1 MKKKINTINGKR
13 LVIGNAN
20 EITKDEILV
29 QQTKDGTVSL
39 KERVG
44 GELKELT
51 SAENS
56 NQDTPSTSN
65 EQIIKFYKINHM
77 YDGVNYAGKWRELLT
92 PFVQTREETSNNG
105 AFIST
110 CLYSGTISSYYGN
123 VYFGIV
129 AGSGENLDVT
139 YVSDS
144 WSTHSESEP
153 FTPYSLL
160 SFLKDKTIE
169 GIPNLLD
176 CVTEVSNKEFF
187 TCNIY

>member
-1 MKKKINTINGKR
+1 MKRKINSINGKR

-20 EITKDEILV
+20 ELTKDEILV
-29 QQTKDGTVSL
+29 QQTKEGTVSL

-65 EQIIKFYKINHM
+65 EQIIKFYKINYM
-77 YDGVNYAGKWRELLT
+77 YDGVNYSSQWYELLR
-92 PFVQTREETSNNG
+92 PFIQTREETRDNN

-110 CLYSGTISSYYGN
+110 CLYSGSISSYYGN
-123 VYFGIV
+123 QYFGIV
-129 AGSGENLDVT
+129 TGSGENFT
-139 YVSDS
+139 GGYVSDS
-144 WSTHSESEP
+144 WSTRAEGVP

-176 CVTEVSNKEFF
+176 CITEVSNKEFF
-187 TCNIY
+187 MCN

>member
-1 MKKKINTINGKR
+1 MKRKIDTINGKR

-65 EQIIKFYKINHM
+65 EQIIKFYKINYM
-77 YDGVNYAGKWRELLT
+77 YDGVNYSSQWHELLI
-92 PFVQTREETSNNG
+92 PFIRTREETRDND

-110 CLYSGTISSYYGN
+110 CLYSGSISSYYGN
-123 VYFGIV
+123 MYVGIV
-129 AGSGENLDVT
+129 TGSGENFTGV

-144 WSTHSESEP
+144 WRTHSESEP

-160 SFLKDKTIE
+160 SFLEGKTIE

-187 TCNIY
+187 MCN

>member
-1 MKKKINTINGKR
+1 MKRKINSINGKR

-39 KERVG
+39 KERIG

-56 NQDTPSTSN
+56 NQDTSSTSN
-65 EQIIKFYKINHM
+65 EQIIKFYKINYM
-77 YDGVNYAGKWRELLT
+77 YNGVNYAEQWHELLT
-92 PFVQTREETSNNG
+92 PFIKTREEISDNR
-105 AFIST
+105 AFINT
-110 CLYSGTISSYYGN
+110 CLYSGSISSYYGN
-123 VYFGIV
+123 MYVGIV
-129 AGSGENLDVT
+129 TGSGENFT
-139 YVSDS
+139 CKYVSDS
-144 WSTHSESEP
+144 WRTHSESEP

-160 SFLKDKTIE
+160 SFLEGKTIE